1 MEELSTVQRIAVWI
15 LPVLFAIT
23 LHEVSHGW
31 MARSLGDPTAM
42 MLGRLTLNP
51 IKHIDPV
58 GTVLVPGV
66 LLLIG
71 GFIFGWAKPVPVTWD
86 NLKHPKR
93 DMAFVALAGPTS
105 NLLMAIGWG
114 LSVRLGL
121 LLYANWSWAAKPL
134 IYMGVAGIFINL
146 VLMVLNLLPLPPLE
160 GGRVLSGV
168 LPGPWAWRLERIE
181 PYGLLI
187 LLALLATGLLAKI
200 LWPIIS
206 ALLSLMADLAGLSPQ
221 IFQAVLL
228 SLMG

>member
-1 MEELSTVQRIAVWI
+1 
-15 LPVLFAIT
+15 
-23 LHEVSHGW
+23 
-31 MARSLGDPTAM
+31 
-42 MLGRLTLNP
+42 
-51 IKHIDPV
+51 
-58 GTVLVPGV
+58 
-66 LLLIG
+66 
-71 GFIFGWAKPVPVTWD
+71 
-86 NLKHPKR
+86 
-93 DMAFVALAGPTS
+93 
-105 NLLMAIGWG
+105 
-114 LSVRLGL
+114 LGL
-121 LLYANWSWAAKPL
+121 LLHANWSWAAKPL

-146 VLMVLNLLPLPPLE
+146 VLMVLNLLPLPPLD